1 MIEDVDNAGF
11 ATVAGAGGGSQKAES
26 VVSAG
31 ERNQS
36 RSTTAVKNNVPSSS
50 QSDHVTLHNLKY
62 PSERDDWTYS
72 QRIHIDDENKMLHST
87 RLDPHLHVA
96 SSIL

>member
-1 MIEDVDNAGF
+1 MIEDVDML
-11 ATVAGAGGGSQKAES
+11 VWMLRLPVLVVESQKAES

-36 RSTTAVKNNVPSSS
+36 RSTTAVKNNVPSGS
-50 QSDHVTLHNLKY
+50 QSDVLPFTSTQ
-62 PSERDDWTYS
+62 SELEDRTYS

-87 RLDPHLHVA
+87 RLDPHLRVA

>member
-1 MIEDVDNAGF
+1 MLLRLPVL
-11 ATVAGAGGGSQKAES
+11 
-26 VVSAG
+26 VVV
-31 ERNQS
+31 EIRKPNQS
-36 RSTTAVKNNVPSSS
+36 FLLANAISHVNSAVKNNVPSSS